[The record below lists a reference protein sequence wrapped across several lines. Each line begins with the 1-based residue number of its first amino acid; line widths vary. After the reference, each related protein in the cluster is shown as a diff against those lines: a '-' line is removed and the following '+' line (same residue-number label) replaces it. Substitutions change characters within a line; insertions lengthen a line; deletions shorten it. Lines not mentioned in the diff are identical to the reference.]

1 MNKIIIVAG
10 PTAVGK
16 TECAI
21 ELAEDLK
28 TEIVSADSMQ
38 IYKYMDIGTA
48 KPTSEELSRVRH
60 HMIDVANPLDNNY
73 SVAVYKRQAEEV
85 IRMLHGQGKIPII
98 SGGTGLYLSSIL
110 YDMDFSNATY
120 DPEYRS
126 MLQKLSKEKGNAYL
140 YNQLKSVDSDSADI
154 IHPNN
159 VKRVIRALEVHHAT
173 GLPIK
178 KFASALN
185 PTPKYETLFFRL
197 HRERT
202 LLYDR
207 INLRV
212 EGMLEA
218 GLIDE
223 VVKLT
228 QMGLTEKHMAMKGI
242 GYKEVLEHL
251 SGITGI
257 DEMKYKIKLNSR
269 HYAKRQMTWF
279 RRYNEAIQIEM
290 EASKTSNMNK
300 LLAITNKFIINNII

>member
-16 TECAI
+16 TGCAI
-21 ELAEDLK
+21 ELAETLK

-48 KPTSEELSRVRH
+48 KPSMEELSRVKH
-60 HMIDVANPLDNNY
+60 HMIDVANPLDDNY
-73 SVAVYKRQAEEV
+73 SVALYNQQAEEA
-85 IRMLHGQGKIPII
+85 IRMLHEKGKIPII
-98 SGGTGLYLSSIL
+98 AGGTGLYLSSIL
-110 YDMDFSNATY
+110 YEMDFSNAAY
-120 DPEYRS
+120 DPEYRN
-126 MLQKLSKEKGNAYL
+126 MLKKLSEEKGNAYL
-140 YNQLKSVDSDSADI
+140 HNQLKSVDSDSADI

-173 GLPIK
+173 GSHIK
-178 KFASALN
+178 KFSTDLN
-185 PTPKYETLFFRL
+185 PTPKYDTLFLCL

-212 EGMLEA
+212 EKMVEA

-228 QMGLTEKHMAMKGI
+228 EMGLTKNHMAMKGI

-251 SGITGI
+251 SGITDI
-257 DEMKYKIKLNSR
+257 EEMKYKIKLNSR
-269 HYAKRQMTWF
+269 HYAKRQLTWF
-279 RRYNEAIQIEM
+279 RRYKEAVHIDLECS
-290 EASKTSNMNK
+290 ETLNTNK
-300 LLAITNKFIINNII
+300 LLATTNKFIINNTI

>member
-16 TECAI
+16 TGCAI
-21 ELAEDLK
+21 ELAETLK

-38 IYKYMDIGTA
+38 VYKYMDIGTA
-48 KPTSEELSRVRH
+48 KPTPKELSRVKH
-60 HMIDVANPLDNNY
+60 HMIDVANPFDNNY

-85 IRMLHGQGKIPII
+85 IRMLHEKGKIPII
-98 SGGTGLYLSSIL
+98 AGGTGLYFNSIL

-120 DPEYRS
+120 DPEYRN
-126 MLQKLSKEKGNAYL
+126 MLQKLSEEKGNAYL
-140 YNQLKSVDSDSADI
+140 HNQLKSADSDSADI

-178 KFASALN
+178 KFAADSN
-185 PTPKYETLFFRL
+185 PNPKYETLFLCL

-212 EGMLEA
+212 EKMVEA

-223 VVKLT
+223 VVRLT
-228 QMGLTEKHMAMKGI
+228 EMGLTENHTAMKGI
-242 GYKEVLEHL
+242 GYKEVLEYL
-251 SGITGI
+251 SGIT
-257 DEMKYKIKLNSR
+257 DKEEMKYKIKLNSR
-269 HYAKRQMTWF
+269 HYAKRQLTWL
-279 RRYNEAIQIEM
+279 RRYKKAVQIEM
-290 EASKTSNMNK
+290 EGSEALNTNK
-300 LLAITNKFIINNII
+300 ILAITNKFIINNIK